1 MGRCEFSQPGGIFTT
16 GLRDR
21 CTSAHE
27 FPSKSIIIIINII
40 KNINT
45 VIIAVLIIIILAINA
60 VITIMFC
67 SHQLQRFNLIISRFT
82 RK

>member
-1 MGRCEFSQPGGIFTT
+1 MGRCEFYQPGGIFTT

-27 FPSKSIIIIINII
+27 FPSKSIIIIVIINI
-40 KNINT
+40 
-45 VIIAVLIIIILAINA
+45 VIIIIILVINT

-67 SHQLQRFNLIISRFT
+67 SNKLRRFNLIISRFT

>member
-1 MGRCEFSQPGGIFTT
+1 MGRCEFYQPGGIFTT

-27 FPSKSIIIIINII
+27 FPSKSIIIVIINII
-40 KNINT
+40 NIVN
-45 VIIAVLIIIILAINA
+45 IIIIIILVINT

-67 SHQLQRFNLIISRFT
+67 SHQLHRFNLIISRFT